1 MDNRLRVCLLNDS
14 FPPTVDGVANAVLN
28 YAYIL
33 DKKYGESFVVV
44 PKYPDAED
52 DYPFEVLRYKSFDVA
67 AVKPY
72 RVGYPLDSR
81 PIKELVNRNI
91 DIIHTHCPIASAVLG
106 RNLRKQTGV
115 PLILTYHTKFD
126 IDFRNVIKNKF
137 LCENALKLLLDNVN
151 ACDDVWVV
159 SKGAGENLKSIGYEG
174 EYTVMRN
181 GVDFPKGRADD
192 AEANKI
198 RAMYSLKDDCLNLL
212 FVGRIMWYKGLRI
225 ILDAIDM
232 CRKNGVKAKVLF
244 VGEGNDFAEATE
256 YTSSLGLTDEECVFV
271 GAVRDRELL
280 RAYYTAC
287 DLFVFPS
294 SFDTN
299 GLVVSEAAACGVP
312 SVVLRGSCA
321 AEEIQDGVNGFL
333 CNENQASLYLLLR
346 DLEGK
351 KPLLRK
357 VGKAAENS
365 LYLSWED
372 SVATAVERYKLISAM
387 SKRGELPDKKTD
399 FGALFSIVSAIQ
411 SSNRKV
417 AEWRESRF
425 KWLNS
430 MVNRMNDKNK

>member
-1 MDNRLRVCLLNDS
+1 MDDKLQVCLLNDS

-33 DKKYGESFVVV
+33 DKKFGESFVVV
-44 PKYPDAED
+44 PKYPDADD
-52 DYPFEVLRYKSFDVA
+52 DYPFDVLRYKSFDVA

-72 RVGYPLDSR
+72 RVGYPLDSS
-81 PIKELVNRNI
+81 PIKELVNRNL
-91 DIIHTHCPIASAVLG
+91 DIIHTHCPIASAILG

-126 IDFRNVIKNKF
+126 IDFKNVIKNKF

-159 SKGAGENLKSIGYEG
+159 SNGAGENLRSIGYDG
-174 EYTVMRN
+174 NYTVMRN
-181 GVDFPKGRADD
+181 GVDFPKGRADGSAAD
-192 AEANKI
+192 EI
-198 RAMYSLKDDCLNLL
+198 RKRYSLTDDCLNLL
-212 FVGRIMWYKGLRI
+212 FVGRIMWYKGLRM
-225 ILDAIDM
+225 ILDALNM
-232 CRKNGVKAKVLF
+232 CRAHGVKAKILF
-244 VGEGNDFAEATE
+244 VGEGNDLEEVKEYARSLELTE
-256 YTSSLGLTDEECVFV
+256 DQCVFV

-312 SVVLRGSCA
+312 SIVLRDSCA
-321 AEEIQDGVNGFL
+321 AEEIKDGVNGFL
-333 CNENQASLYLLLR
+333 CNENQASLYLALR

-351 KPLLRK
+351 KQLLRA
-357 VGKAAENS
+357 VGEEAEKS

-372 SVATAVERYKLISAM
+372 AVSIAIERYKLISAM

-399 FGALFSIVSAIQ
+399 FEALFKIVSTFQ
-411 SSNRKV
+411 TNNRKI
-417 AEWRESRF
+417 AEWRESHF
-425 KWLNS
+425 KWVNS
-430 MVNRMNDKNK
+430 MVKRMHDKK